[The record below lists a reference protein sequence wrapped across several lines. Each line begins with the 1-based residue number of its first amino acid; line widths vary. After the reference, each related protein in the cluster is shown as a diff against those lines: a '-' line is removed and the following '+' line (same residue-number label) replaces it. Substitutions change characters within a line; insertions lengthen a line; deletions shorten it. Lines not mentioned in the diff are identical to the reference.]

1 MLQPVQRRT
10 VAEEIIE
17 QIKGLVMNG
26 TLKPGDRLPAERELA
41 EQLSVSRASVREA
54 VRALSLM
61 GLVTVKQGEGTFLNE
76 DVGDVFHSSVSSKLL
91 LKRSQIIELCEARGL
106 LEVAMARL
114 AAKRATPD
122 DLEQIGNCLAKM
134 ERSLGTCEVFTR
146 EDYAF
151 HVLVARAAKN
161 DIIGDVLETVRDLLM
176 EVQHE
181 VVRVPGAPERSFEW
195 HRQIYDALCC
205 QDEAAAGYYMEQHLK
220 DVQQVVLE
228 VNASKSD

>member
-17 QIKGLVMNG
+17 QIKGLVDG

-54 VRALSLM
+54 VRALANGIGIS
-61 GLVTVKQGEGTFLNE
+61 EARRRNILNE